1 MCIAIVCFP
10 GCDVINFETNFIFLI
25 KQLFWMAKKS
35 RQKSKEQK
43 ELLKSNKKHFSAFL
57 KVLKLYQTWEFPH
70 LNMPVK

>member
-35 RQKSKEQK
+35 RQKSKHLE
-43 ELLKSNKKHFSAFL
+43 NKKSF
-57 KVLKLYQTWEFPH
+57 
-70 LNMPVK
+70 